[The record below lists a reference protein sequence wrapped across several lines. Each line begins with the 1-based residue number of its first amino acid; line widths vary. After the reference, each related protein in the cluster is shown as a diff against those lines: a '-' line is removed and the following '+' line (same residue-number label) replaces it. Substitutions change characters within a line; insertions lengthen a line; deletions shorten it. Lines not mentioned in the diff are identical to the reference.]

1 MAAQQATQGQP
12 TATPRPM
19 ALNRLETVGTA
30 GWYEATARA
39 DHRGNPTAIEGDQA
53 KQQLADPF
61 LKQDQQNKCSDP
73 P

>member
-1 MAAQQATQGQP
+1 
-12 TATPRPM
+12 M
-19 ALNRLETVGTA
+19 ALNRLDAVGTA
-30 GWYEATARA
+30 GWNEPTARA

>member
-1 MAAQQATQGQP
+1 MT
-12 TATPRPM
+12 
-19 ALNRLETVGTA
+19 LNRLDAVGTA
-30 GWYEATARA
+30 GWNEPTARA